1 MGGTKCRHCYAPLD
15 PRARVCSSCGRN
27 RNAFLNALRSAE
39 PLGIIASMVLVVL
52 TFMQFSEARNERI
65 QAARALS
72 EATAAQARAEEAA
85 QLADSARADALAVG
99 ERMRQQEL
107 STAKLVY
114 LMAATKNEIGTERA
128 LAAQQAI
135 LAELDILIARAIPLD
150 AVRAQW
156 IQTLVGSLPAP
167 KRDATP

>member
-1 MGGTKCRHCYAPLD
+1 
-15 PRARVCSSCGRN
+15 
-27 RNAFLNALRSAE
+27 
-39 PLGIIASMVLVVL
+39 MVLVVL